1 MIFSRSLLVAAV
13 AAVALLGALPA
24 SAAEWKPFTQADFAA
39 AKKDGK
45 SILVDIF
52 APWCPTCRA
61 QNPILTQLTREPEF
75 KDLVVFKIDFD
86 TQKAGRPRAQ
96 GDLAEHAD
104 RVQGRCRDGPLGRRH
119 QSRLDRH
126 AGEKRALAGLRL

>member
-1 MIFSRSLLVAAV
+1 MLARRTLILAAIV
-13 AAVALLGALPA
+13 TTILLGVLPA
-24 SAAEWKPFTQADFAA
+24 SAAEWKPFTQEDFAA

-52 APWCPTCRA
+52 APWCPVCRA

-86 TQKAGRPRAQ
+86 NQKADVRT
-96 GDLAEHAD
+96 
-104 RVQGRCRDGPLGRRH
+104 LGATS
-119 QSRLDRH
+119 QSTLITFK
-126 AGEKRALAGLRL
+126 GEKETGRSVGETNPDKLAALVKGAL

>member
-1 MIFSRSLLVAAV
+1 MLARRTLLLAGIVIA
-13 AAVALLGALPA
+13 ALLGALPA
-24 SAAEWKPFTQADFAA
+24 SAAEWKPFTEADFAA

-52 APWCPTCRA
+52 AVWCPVCRA

-86 TQKAGRPRAQ
+86 TQKADVREMKATSQSTLIAFKGETEKARSV
-96 GDLAEHAD
+96 GDTNPASIA
-104 RVQGRCRDGPLGRRH
+104 
-119 QSRLDRH
+119 
-126 AGEKRALAGLRL
+126 ALVKSAL